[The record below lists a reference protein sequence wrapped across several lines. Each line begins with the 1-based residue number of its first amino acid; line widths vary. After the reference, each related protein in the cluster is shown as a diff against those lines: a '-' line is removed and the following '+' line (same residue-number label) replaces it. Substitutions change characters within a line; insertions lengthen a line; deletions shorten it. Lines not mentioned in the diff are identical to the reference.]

1 MKTSFCILI
10 ILLSQTIFGQ
20 TTYEPIFINQC
31 TNESENG
38 VIWSLMDSSK
48 AYGME
53 NPESK
58 PIELPKAGL
67 YNLYVNFDNPPI
79 PVEIT
84 ANKAN
89 RDTIFL
95 KKIEFAIYVSNPPH
109 SEYFDCGKLAN
120 GKITDFYSNGNL
132 RTKGTFENG
141 QPSDTLFE
149 YHRNGKLSELF
160 IPRKKW
166 KRITYFDNGQ
176 LKSVYDTKKKYEKE
190 YHLNGQL
197 KKEEFW
203 YKRYV
208 KTTEYD
214 ELGNVIKTKN
224 KKEQKTFNKNGIVI
238 EKIRRKE
245 ILVFDRIFAKNK
257 YDRSNRFYE
266 YKWDSFDENGTIKRS
281 IIFNS
286 HGFLMSAFPDS
297 LKQIDEFL
305 FEKILFYENGKES
318 KKIELD
324 YVFENNEAIKKMFV
338 FRKEED
344 EWIKEKT
351 TTANNVYNLL
361 LVLAYLRKSSR
372 TFFVGN
378 YLLN

>member
-1 MKTSFCILI
+1 KPVGGNWMKTSFCILI

-95 KKIEFAIYVSNPPH
+95 KKLELAIYVSNPPH

-132 RTKGTFENG
+132 RTKGTFKNG

-166 KRITYFDNGQ
+166 KRINYFKNGK
-176 LKSVYDTKKKYEKE
+176 LKSVYDTKKRFEKE
-190 YHLNGQL
+190 YFENGQL
-197 KKEEFW
+197 KKEEYW
-203 YKRYV
+203 NRKYV
-208 KTTEYD
+208 LNSTEYN
-214 ELGNVIKTKN
+214 EAGNITKTAN
-224 KKEQKTFNKNGIVI
+224 KREQKKFNEKGVVI

-245 ILVFDRIFAKNK
+245 ILVLERIFTREKYHRKNK
-257 YDRSNRFYE
+257 FYE
-266 YKWDSFDENGTIKRS
+266 YQLET
-281 IIFNS
+281 FNDD
-286 HGFLMSAFPDS
+286 G
-297 LKQIDEFL
+297 
-305 FEKILFYENGKES
+305 
-318 KKIELD
+318 
-324 YVFENNEAIKKMFV
+324 
-338 FRKEED
+338 
-344 EWIKEKT
+344 
-351 TTANNVYNLL
+351 
-361 LVLAYLRKSSR
+361 
-372 TFFVGN
+372 
-378 YLLN
+378 